1 MNAHTPLPPARNG
14 AAPKMPAHVTHYEAP
29 LPLSADDYYA
39 KQLARYARLEVK
51 AARAMGWYANTIQ
64 SMATGKAA
72 GILAANN
79 TVPRRRA
86 KRVIGVLRQVE
97 AGVTN
102 SLDIRRAVGLEK
114 NTGTF
119 SDLVSSGELIRTAPA
134 TYALTEKGRNTLAME
149 ARNG

>member
-1 MNAHTPLPPARNG
+1 MTYGPSPALLADAAMVANATR
-14 AAPKMPAHVTHYEAP
+14 T
-29 LPLSADDYYA
+29 
-39 KQLARYARLEVK
+39 
-51 AARAMGWYANTIQ
+51 MGWYANTIQ

-79 TVPRRRA
+79 ATPRRRS

-97 AGVTN
+97 AGVTT
-102 SLDIRRAVGLEK
+102 SLDIRRAVGLDK

-134 TYALTEKGRNTLAME
+134 TYALTDKGRATLAME